1 MSRFAQYTIA
11 NVPEPSKPLLARVH
25 KALGFVPNLYATF
38 AESPPV
44 LEGYLALSASLD
56 KGALSPT
63 ERQLVEIAVS
73 TENHCAYCVAAH
85 STIAG
90 MLKARPEIVTAVR
103 TGAPVGDAKI
113 DALVSFTRAVV
124 LNKGFV
130 PETAVAAFLTAG
142 YSKAQLLEVVGHVGL
157 KVLANYTQDRKSTR
171 LNSSHDQISYAV
183 FCLKKKTNKGRTR
196 IISTGKDKIDGV
208 VTRDHRFPVGLI
220 DVLQDEAD
228 GPLFRILPK
237 PNLALTPPPIY

>member
-1 MSRFAQYTIA
+1 MPRFAQYTIA
-11 NVPEPSKPLLARVH
+11 NAPESSKPLLARVH
-25 KALGFVPNLYATF
+25 KALGFVPNLFATF
-38 AESPPV
+38 AESPAV

-73 TENHCAYCVAAH
+73 TVNHCAYCVAAH

-113 DALVSFTRAVV
+113 DALVTFTRAVV

-130 PETAVAAFLTAG
+130 PETAVAAFLAAG

-157 KVLANYTQDRKSTR
+157 KVLANYTHA
-171 LNSSHDQISYAV
+171 L
-183 FCLKKKTNKGRTR
+183 
-196 IISTGKDKIDGV
+196 TGA
-208 VTRDHRFPVGLI
+208 PL
-220 DVLQDEAD
+220 DEAFQPQQWD
-228 GPLFRILPK
+228 APELEV
-237 PNLALTPPPIY
+237 A